1 MSYLLDV
8 VSAIPYIMP
17 VEQKRAEVTTHKE
30 IPAAVMVVSAIVI
43 SGWVAWDATHG
54 GMAPTEVAFRIARA
68 FNVPLEQAFSYD
80 D

>member
-1 MSYLLDV
+1 M
-8 VSAIPYIMP
+8 
-17 VEQKRAEVTTHKE
+17 TTHKE